1 MQLNEEEIKNWDKGW
16 FTLDGCLMI
25 QQSPRI
31 IDAFRQLFAA
41 KQPKQILE
49 IGAQAGGLTLCIS
62 YILQELN
69 LETKIKSFDVK
80 HIPGR
85 EYVEERF
92 KNVEFII
99 DDIFIHSYYDLKD
112 EKRENV
118 KDFIQQE
125 GSTIILCD
133 GGSKKNEFRILSEY
147 LKPGDIIMAHDYSP
161 NEEYFN
167 SVTRPQGVWGWQEIS
182 DNDVRESMEKFNLKF
197 YMFETFRDAAWLCTV
212 KAS

>member
-1 MQLNEEEIKNWDKGW
+1 MQLNQDEIKNWDKGW

-31 IDAFRQLFAA
+31 IEAFKQLFLV

-49 IGAQAGGLTLCIS
+49 IGAQAGGLTLCIA
-62 YILQELN
+62 YILKELN
-69 LETKIKSFDVK
+69 IETKIKSFDVK
-80 HIPGR
+80 HISGR

-99 DDIFIHSYYDLKD
+99 DDMFIHSYYDL
-112 EKRENV
+112 RED
-118 KDFIQQE
+118 KKEGIKSFIQQE
-125 GSTIILCD
+125 GSTIVLCD

-147 LKPGDIIMAHDYSP
+147 LKPGDVIMAHDYSP

-167 SVTRPQGVWGWQEIS
+167 TVTKPLSVWGWQEIS
-182 DNDVRESMEKFNLKF
+182 DNDVRDCMNQHKLDF
-197 YMFETFRDAAWLCTV
+197 YMFETFRDAAWLCTE
-212 KAS
+212 KAN